1 MPPPPRR
8 WRGACRSTSHGLVEA
23 LARLMAMHVCRSF
36 LKKSVGFSL
45 FKRRENGHGPFRRC
59 LWREFHGHPRAWPCR
74 FIDEVNV
81 QRMLQVKMKGVI
93 VRHIGL
99 TQVAPPLGSLPAAG
113 NLGLQS
119 QHGTH
124 RCTPFCRRRLAQVL
138 FQERKDFLPPI
149 DRLLLPIGGAIIVE
163 EAVAGTII
171 SVELVGFAVLL

>member
-1 MPPPPRR
+1 MSPPLRR
-8 WRGACRSTSHGLVEA
+8 GRGACRSTSYGLVEA
-23 LARLMAMHVCRSF
+23 LARLMAMRVCRSF

-45 FKRRENGHGPFRRC
+45 VKRCENGNGQFAAA

-99 TQVAPPLGSLPAAG
+99 TQVEPPLGSLPAAG
-113 NLGLQS
+113 NLGLQG

-124 RCTPFCRRRLAQVL
+124 RCTPFRRR
-138 FQERKDFLPPI
+138 
-149 DRLLLPIGGAIIVE
+149 
-163 EAVAGTII
+163 
-171 SVELVGFAVLL
+171 